1 MRTLLGPMA
10 SYIIGGLSRLSVR
23 VAQLLLEEGDDVAV
37 LAYPDEGDLRYLLD
51 PRVRVGEL
59 VGDREQVMRDAGI
72 GNAECLLALG
82 EDDLENLRTVVAGT
96 AAAPDVPLVLRAF
109 DPTLAEQLTHHGKL
123 RRAFSVSA
131 LAAPAFVVAGLGGEV
146 DETMR
151 LGDTEVPMARLQLA
165 KDSSL
170 GGLTVRQIEAKY
182 GCAVLAE
189 APAGGAWR
197 AVQDLDRQVAA
208 DERIAVGGPVPHVL
222 KIAEVAA
229 AEPGRDRFP
238 KAKRRHWE
246 LRRRLTGPLAAS
258 VFLLIAVLLTM
269 VLVFAIDLHIGAVHA
284 FYVAILTAFGSGP
297 VDPSSPTHAGLKV
310 FAILALIASGVLV
323 GAVFS
328 FATAAVTEDRLQRRE
343 ARRIAKLRGH
353 AVVAGLDNVGYR
365 LEQVL
370 HEMGVPT
377 VTIDSEVDPRFS
389 TALATRTPFVQG
401 DPRIRENLERAGL
414 ERAGLLFAVTGDELL
429 NVEICLQA
437 RAVNSRVR
445 TVARVFDEDFAQ
457 DASQALGIDATLS
470 TSMAAATAFASAATD
485 EQAVRSFSL
494 DALEMG
500 VRRLDLTRPL
510 AASDVA
516 EWASTGL
523 RVVAFRERGH
533 GIRPGTEITATIP
546 SGARLI
552 VAGPLDLVRASNA

>member
-1 MRTLLGPMA
+1 MTR
-10 SYIIGGLSRLSVR
+10 YIIGGLSRLSVR
-23 VAQLLLEEGDDVAV
+23 VSKLLLEEGDDVAV
-37 LAYPDEGDLRYLLD
+37 LAYPGEEDLRYLLD
-51 PRVRVGEL
+51 PKVRVGEL
-59 VGDREQVMRDAGI
+59 TGDREQAMRDAGVD
-72 GNAECLLALG
+72 GAECLLALG
-82 EDDLENLRTVVAGT
+82 EDDLENLRTIVAGT

-109 DPTLAEQLTHHGKL
+109 DPALAEQLTRNGKL
-123 RRAFSVSA
+123 RRAYSVSA

-151 LGDTEVPMARLQLA
+151 LGSSEVPIARLQLA
-165 KDSSL
+165 PGSSL
-170 GGLTVRQIEAKY
+170 AGSTVRQVEAKF
-182 GCAVLAE
+182 GCVVLAE
-189 APAGGAWR
+189 SLAGGGWR
-197 AVQDLDRQVAA
+197 DVEDLDRGIAEG
-208 DERIAVGGPVPHVL
+208 ERIAVGGPASNVL
-222 KIAEVAA
+222 KTAVQAA
-229 AEPGRDRFP
+229 ADPGVDRIP
-238 KAKRRHWE
+238 RAKRR
-246 LRRRLTGPLAAS
+246 RREIRRQLTGPLAVS
-258 VFLLIAVLLTM
+258 VFLLVAVLLTM
-269 VLVFAIDLHIGAVHA
+269 VAVFAVDLHVGAIHA

-370 HEMGVPT
+370 HGMGVPT
-377 VTIDSEVDPRFS
+377 VTIDSEIDPRFS

-429 NVEICLQA
+429 NVEVCLQA
-437 RAVNSRVR
+437 KAVNPRIR
-445 TVARVFDEDFAQ
+445 TVARMFDEDFAG
-457 DASQALGIDATLS
+457 DASRTLGIDATLS

-485 EQAVRSFSL
+485 EQAVRTFRL

-500 VRRLDLTRPL
+500 ARRLDLTRSVN
-510 AASDVA
+510 ASEIA
-516 EWASTGL
+516 EWAATGL
-523 RVVAFRERGH
+523 RVLAFREHGH
-533 GIRPGTEITATIP
+533 QVMPGTGLPATVSP
-546 SGARLI
+546 GTRLI
-552 VAGPLDLVRASNA
+552 VAGPLERVRAATP

>member
-1 MRTLLGPMA
+1 MRTLLGLMA

-23 VAQLLLEEGDDVAV
+23 VSQLLLEEGDDVAV
-37 LAYPDEGDLRYLLD
+37 LAYPDEEDLRYLLD

-59 VGDREQVMRDAGI
+59 AGDREQVMRDAGV
-72 GNAECLLALG
+72 GTAECLLALG

-109 DPTLAEQLTHHGKL
+109 DPTLAEQLTHHGQL
-123 RRAFSVSA
+123 RRAYSVSA

-165 KDSSL
+165 KGSSL
-170 GGLTVRQIEAKY
+170 AGLTVGQIEAKY
-182 GCAVLAE
+182 GCAILAE
-189 APAGGAWR
+189 APSGGAWR
-197 AVQDLDRQVAA
+197 PVQDLGRQVAA
-208 DERIAVGGPVPHVL
+208 DERIAVGGPVSHVL
-222 KIAEVAA
+222 KIAEQAA
-229 AEPGRDRFP
+229 ADPGRDRFP
-238 KAKRRHWE
+238 KAKRRRHGI
-246 LRRRLTGPLAAS
+246 RQQLTGPLGVS

-269 VLVFAIDLHIGAVHA
+269 VFTFAVDLHIGLIHA

-343 ARRIAKLRGH
+343 AKRIAKLRGH

-370 HEMGVPT
+370 HGMGVPT

-389 TALATRTPFVQG
+389 TALANRTPFVQG

-429 NVEICLQA
+429 NVEVCLQA
-437 RAVNSRVR
+437 RAVNPKVR

-457 DASQALGIDATLS
+457 DASRTLGIDATLS

-485 EQAVRSFSL
+485 EKAVRSFSL
-494 DALEMG
+494 DSLEMG
-500 VRRLDLTRPL
+500 VRRLDLTRQV
-510 AASDVA
+510 ATSEVA
-516 EWASTGL
+516 EWATTGL

-533 GIRPGTEITATIP
+533 GIRPGTELPATLP
-546 SGARLI
+546 PGARLI
-552 VAGPLDLVRASNA
+552 VAGPLERVRAATP

>member
-1 MRTLLGPMA
+1 
-10 SYIIGGLSRLSVR
+10 
-23 VAQLLLEEGDDVAV
+23 
-37 LAYPDEGDLRYLLD
+37 
-51 PRVRVGEL
+51 
-59 VGDREQVMRDAGI
+59 
-72 GNAECLLALG
+72 
-82 EDDLENLRTVVAGT
+82 
-96 AAAPDVPLVLRAF
+96 
-109 DPTLAEQLTHHGKL
+109 
-123 RRAFSVSA
+123 
-131 LAAPAFVVAGLGGEV
+131 
-146 DETMR
+146 
-151 LGDTEVPMARLQLA
+151 MARLQLT

-170 GGLTVRQIEAKY
+170 AGMTVRQIEAKF

-189 APAGGAWR
+189 APPGGEWR

-208 DERIAVGGPVPHVL
+208 DERIAVGGPVSHVL
-222 KIAEVAA
+222 RTAEQAA
-229 AEPGRDRFP
+229 GDPARERFP
-238 KAKRRHWE
+238 KAKRRRLG
-246 LRRRLTGPLAAS
+246 LRQRLTGPLAVS
-258 VFLLIAVLLTM
+258 VFLLVAVLLTM
-269 VLVFAIDLHIGAVHA
+269 VFVFAVDLHIGAIHA

-353 AVVAGLDNVGYR
+353 AIVAGLDNVGYR

-370 HEMGVPT
+370 HGMGVPT

-389 TALATRTPFVQG
+389 TALAARTPFVQG

-437 RAVNSRVR
+437 RAVSPRVR

-457 DASQALGIDATLS
+457 DASRTLGIDATLS

-494 DALEMG
+494 DTLEMG
-500 VRRLDLTRPL
+500 ARRLDLTRQV
-510 AASDVA
+510 AASEVA
-516 EWASTGL
+516 QWATAGL

-533 GIRPGTEITATIP
+533 GIRPGTELPAALP
-546 SGARLI
+546 PGARLI
-552 VAGPLDLVRASNA
+552 VAGPLERVRAARV

>member
-1 MRTLLGPMA
+1 MA
-10 SYIIGGLSRLSVR
+10 TYIIGGLSRLSVR
-23 VAQLLLEEGDDVAV
+23 VSHLLLEEGDDVVV
-37 LAYPDEGDLRYLLD
+37 LAYPGEEDLRYLLD

-59 VGDREQVMRDAGI
+59 SGDRERAMREAGV
-72 GNAECLLALG
+72 GQAECLLALG

-109 DPTLAEQLTHHGKL
+109 DPTLAEQLTRNGKL
-123 RRAFSVSA
+123 RRAYSVSA

-151 LGDTEVPMARLQLA
+151 LGNGEVPMARLQLA
-165 KDSSL
+165 PGSPL
-170 GGLTVRQIEAKY
+170 AGTTVGQIESKY
-182 GCAVLAE
+182 GCVVLAE
-189 APAGGAWR
+189 AVTDGAWR
-197 AVQDLDRQVAA
+197 PVESLDRAIAA
-208 DERIAVGGPVPHVL
+208 GERIAVGGPMAEVL
-222 KIAEVAA
+222 KVAEQAA
-229 AEPGRDRFP
+229 ANPGRERIP
-238 KAKRRHWE
+238 RTKRRRE
-246 LRRRLTGPLAAS
+246 LRQRFSGPLAVS
-258 VFLLIAVLLTM
+258 VGLLVAVLLAM
-269 VLVFAIDLHIGAVHA
+269 VVAFAIDLHIGLIHA

-297 VDPSSPTHAGLKV
+297 VDPNSPTHAGLKV

-328 FATAAVTEDRLQRRE
+328 FATAAVTTDRLQRRE

-370 HEMGVPT
+370 HGMGVPT

-389 TALATRTPFVQG
+389 TALAARTPFVQG

-414 ERAGLLFAVTGDELL
+414 DRAGLLFAVTGDELL

-437 RAVNSRVR
+437 RAVNPRVR
-445 TVARVFDEDFAQ
+445 TVARMFDEDFAE
-457 DASQALGIDATLS
+457 DASRTLGIDATLS

-485 EQAVRSFSL
+485 EQAVRTFRL
-494 DALEMG
+494 DEREMG
-500 VRRLDLTRPL
+500 ARRLDVTRPVGP
-510 AASDVA
+510 AEIA

-523 RVVAFRERGH
+523 RVVAFRERGQAV
-533 GIRPGTEITATIP
+533 RSGTELPATVP
-546 SGARLI
+546 PGARLI
-552 VAGPLDLVRASNA
+552 IAGPVDRVRAALA